1 MAFLVNFSY
10 LFIFFLDSFVSS
22 VILIYVYYVLRAILP
37 KFKNMIIF
45 LLKIAAYTFHV
56 GKYRMCHTE
65 KTKDRLSVE
74 GKDDWTLSYLPPV
87 MATFSCL

>member
-37 KFKNMIIF
+37 KFKKYDHILAKDCSLHF
-45 LLKIAAYTFHV
+45 SY
-56 GKYRMCHTE
+56 GK
-65 KTKDRLSVE
+65 V
-74 GKDDWTLSYLPPV
+74 
-87 MATFSCL
+87 

>member
-1 MAFLVNFSY
+1 MAFLVN
-10 LFIFFLDSFVSS
+10 
-22 VILIYVYYVLRAILP
+22 YYVLRAILP

-65 KTKDRLSVE
+65 TDFL
-74 GKDDWTLSYLPPV
+74 
-87 MATFSCL
+87 